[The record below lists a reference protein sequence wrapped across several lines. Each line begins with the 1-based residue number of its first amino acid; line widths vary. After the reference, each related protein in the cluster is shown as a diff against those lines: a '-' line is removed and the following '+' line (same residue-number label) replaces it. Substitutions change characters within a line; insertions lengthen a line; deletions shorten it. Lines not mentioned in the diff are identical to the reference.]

1 VAQVLIYTD
10 PHLGLKRKANFT
22 PASAAAREKEAITS
36 LLSLVREASEEGHTV
51 ICAGDFFDKANN
63 SEDVIDSTLEI
74 AMYTDFILAGNHD
87 VKNNVEAVSSLDI
100 VNQVHDNVLFSDPDG
115 YHQIDIGD
123 WEFVF
128 IPHVMSQKR
137 FIEILDHLP
146 VVFSD
151 MQKGVLI
158 LHCNYDTLCS
168 EDDIHL
174 TLTRPI
180 AEKLLTKF
188 NYIFIGHEHTAKEDF
203 DGRLKLIGSFRP
215 TAFDNLDEKSV
226 IIFDTETGTANRR
239 VVWEPSVYVGPA
251 SGAALE
257 PGKQYYDIEDDLE
270 VGSIQSLVVSLM
282 SKGAFGVRIRST
294 AQNKDLEEIDYKSIE
309 FLPEVVVNDIQK
321 HEPDLL
327 DTYNTLLKSIQA

>member
-36 LLSLVREASEEGHTV
+36 LLSLVREASEKGHTV

-63 SEDVIDSTLEI
+63 SENVIDSTLEI
-74 AMYTDFILAGNHD
+74 AGYTDFILAGNHD
-87 VKNNVEAVSSLDI
+87 VKNNVESVSSLDI
-100 VNQVHDNVLFSDPDG
+100 VNKVHGNVLFSHPAG
-115 YHQIDIGD
+115 YHQIDIED

-128 IPHVMSQKR
+128 VPHVMSQKR
-137 FIEILDHLP
+137 FIEILGHLAHGN
-146 VVFSD
+146 VVSN
-151 MQKGVLI
+151 KSILI

-174 TLTRPI
+174 TLTRSLT
-180 AEKLLTKF
+180 ENLLTKF
-188 NYIFIGHEHTAKEDF
+188 RYIFIGHEHTAKEDF

-226 IIFDTETGTANRR
+226 VVFDTETGAVARK

-251 SGAALE
+251 SSAALE

-270 VGSIQSLVVSLM
+270 VGSVQSLAVSLM
-282 SKGAFGVRIRST
+282 SKGAFGVRIRNT
-294 AQNKDLEEIDYKSIE
+294 TQNKDLEEIDYKSIE
-309 FLPEVVVNDIQK
+309 FLPEVVINDIQK

-327 DTYNTLLKSIQA
+327 DTYNTLLKSITE